1 MWGADATLDDA
12 TLAAAMWGSIPPPRK
27 DPQFAIKTDDRNTPE
42 PWSLRN
48 VTSGAA
54 TANRNRAQLRTDDA
68 SRPHSASSVRP
79 AFEAPVMVGKSN
91 EVSPATLRM
100 QVISVSDA

>member
-27 DPQFAIKTDDRNTPE
+27 DPRLAIKTDDRNTPK

-54 TANRNRAQLRTDDA
+54 TANRSRAHLHTDDA
-68 SRPHSASSVRP
+68 SQLRSTSSVL
-79 AFEAPVMVGKSN
+79 ATFEAPVMVGKSN
-91 EVSPATLRM
+91 DVSRATLRM